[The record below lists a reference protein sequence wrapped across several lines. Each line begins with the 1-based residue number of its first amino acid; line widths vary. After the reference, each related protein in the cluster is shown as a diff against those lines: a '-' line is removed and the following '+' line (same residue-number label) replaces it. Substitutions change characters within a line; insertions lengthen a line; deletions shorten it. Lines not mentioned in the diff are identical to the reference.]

1 MGSRRLVHKMLV
13 TNGVKVSRRLV
24 RAILKDN
31 DLTCRIRRKKKSVSS
46 HSAKARA
53 YDNQLAGDRKTAKPN
68 EAWRTDITYI
78 HTKKG
83 FGYLAAVMDDYT
95 RKIIGWAWSTR
106 CDTDLALDALKMA
119 CRNRKVAAGI
129 IVHSDR
135 GAQYTSR
142 AWQDALAQRGMIG
155 SMSAKGNCY
164 DNATMERFFGTL
176 KDENIRDESLR
187 SPKEAEETI
196 AHWIAMEYNTKRPHS
211 ALGYISPSAFEEKL
225 ARRNFGRL

>member
-1 MGSRRLVHKMLV
+1 
-13 TNGVKVSRRLV
+13 
-24 RAILKDN
+24 
-31 DLTCRIRRKKKSVSS
+31 
-46 HSAKARA
+46 
-53 YDNQLAGDRKTAKPN
+53 
-68 EAWRTDITYI
+68 
-78 HTKKG
+78 
-83 FGYLAAVMDDYT
+83 MDDYT

-106 CDTDLALDALKMA
+106 YDTDLALEALKMA

-211 ALGYISPSAFEEKL
+211 SLGNISPSAFEEKL
-225 ARRNFGRL
+225 ARRNLVD